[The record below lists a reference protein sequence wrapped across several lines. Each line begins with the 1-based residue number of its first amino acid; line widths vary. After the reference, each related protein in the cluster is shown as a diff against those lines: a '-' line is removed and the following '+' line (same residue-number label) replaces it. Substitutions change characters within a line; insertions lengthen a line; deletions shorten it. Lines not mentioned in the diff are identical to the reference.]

1 MGIKGNINGDYLID
15 ELNNETIEFINS
27 INENR
32 YVIFENLKDIKSS
45 DLEKIHNDKIRIS
58 LLSGLNPNIKTKYNK
73 IDYKK
78 RTYYKPEELKEI
90 VKYFEYIEKD
100 ISQDWTEL
108 QKTMYIHDCLIFD
121 TKYVKY
127 FKDKDIYGVD
137 NALRTLTGNLYHEL
151 TCAGIA
157 LTFKVLLERQGI
169 DCEYQNQQ
177 NSHSFNTVKIDGKYY
192 GVDVTWDLNNYES
205 SGSKQITYDYFG
217 AQGSEEFYKGYHNL
231 DKESE
236 EKKFYLST
244 FTKNELNENHNVIR
258 GILEKRQKH
267 IAPVLQMNIDDKKRI
282 LGDKEMYHYLQD
294 EYKILLIIRELKN
307 KDKIN
312 ENSIFQSF
320 YNIRYPVVG
329 DLCDDKPYIF
339 MNDYLS
345 KYHNKDIAYRALIE
359 TVNEYLENYVK
370 NFFMDSDIYTN
381 ACKFN
386 KDDETKYMNYIDA
399 KKKIEFLL
407 ENKEF
412 VIKLGFSK
420 ELNYFRNIYEKAI
433 NLEKSYNIENREEIS
448 QYEMDKDFFIGTM
461 VGDVFDIKIFL
472 EKEVGKE
479 LSKEEFKN
487 YFTNVNFMKKKF
499 PSLQKYQF
507 SDYEYRNILN
517 ECFEEAFKE
526 NEDIKKK

>member
-1 MGIKGNINGDYLID
+1 
-15 ELNNETIEFINS
+15 
-27 INENR
+27 
-32 YVIFENLKDIKSS
+32 
-45 DLEKIHNDKIRIS
+45 
-58 LLSGLNPNIKTKYNK
+58 
-73 IDYKK
+73 
-78 RTYYKPEELKEI
+78 
-90 VKYFEYIEKD
+90 
-100 ISQDWTEL
+100 
-108 QKTMYIHDCLIFD
+108 
-121 TKYVKY
+121 
-127 FKDKDIYGVD
+127 
-137 NALRTLTGNLYHEL
+137 
-151 TCAGIA
+151 
-157 LTFKVLLERQGI
+157 
-169 DCEYQNQQ
+169 
-177 NSHSFNTVKIDGKYY
+177 
-192 GVDVTWDLNNYES
+192 
-205 SGSKQITYDYFG
+205 
-217 AQGSEEFYKGYHNL
+217 
-231 DKESE
+231 
-236 EKKFYLST
+236 
-244 FTKNELNENHNVIR
+244 
-258 GILEKRQKH
+258 
-267 IAPVLQMNIDDKKRI
+267 
-282 LGDKEMYHYLQD
+282 
-294 EYKILLIIRELKN
+294 
-307 KDKIN
+307 
-312 ENSIFQSF
+312 
-320 YNIRYPVVG
+320 
-329 DLCDDKPYIF
+329 